1 MRSTVAGLIALAT
14 LGVGGGAAA
23 GETRLEEVLQDPSR
37 FDGRSVVLRGTLT
50 RLQSHVSR
58 KGNRYYTFALTE
70 GGRDILVLAQARP
83 DCKEGA
89 IISVHGQFDRATK
102 RIDAKAVECR

>member
-1 MRSTVAGLIALAT
+1 MKTLGLIALAI
-14 LGVGGGAAA
+14 LAVSGGAAA
-23 GETRLEEVLQDPSR
+23 GEARVEEVLQDPSR

-58 KGNRYYTFALTE
+58 KGTRYYTFALTE
-70 GGRDILVLAQARP
+70 GRHDILVLAQARP

-89 IISVHGQFDRATK
+89 IISVSGHFDRATK
-102 RIDAKAVECR
+102 RIDAQTVECR